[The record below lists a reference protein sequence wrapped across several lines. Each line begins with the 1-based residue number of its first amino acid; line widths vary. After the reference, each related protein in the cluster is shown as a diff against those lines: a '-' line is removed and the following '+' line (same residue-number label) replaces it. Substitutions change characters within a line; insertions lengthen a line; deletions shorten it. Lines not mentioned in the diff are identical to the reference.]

1 MFLPA
6 SATVEASLV
15 IPLYIYAVL
24 AVAYVIQIIGIK
36 STMYKAMYNS
46 TRQLAAYAYA
56 VERTERFSG
65 AAAKKA
71 VTSALAKQYLLS
83 SLPGEYI
90 SQNRISRGQ
99 SGIRV
104 YAGFSEQ
111 LNNEISIKVSYQL
124 NNPFD
129 VFGIGTVDITQQ
141 CSSAAWLGQT
151 SGEDFADTDSS
162 KERVY
167 ITEQGTVYHKSR
179 QCTYLNPSIR
189 QITQEQLDTARNS
202 FGAKYYLC
210 ERCGKRSGSGIY
222 ITDYGEK
229 YHYDKN
235 CSGLKRSI
243 FSVPLSEVQDKGACS
258 KCAGYNSG

>member
-111 LNNEISIKVSYQL
+111 FNNEISIKVSYQL

-151 SGEDFADTDSS
+151 SGEDFADTDGS

-167 ITEQGTVYHKSR
+167 ITAQGTVYHKSR

-202 FGAKYYLC
+202 SGAKYYLC

-235 CSGLKRSI
+235 CSGLKEAFFRTTVRS
-243 FSVPLSEVQDKGACS
+243 
-258 KCAGYNSG
+258 AG

>member
-1 MFLPA
+1 MKINKYVEDLKA
-6 SATVEASLV
+6 KSAAELNEELV
-15 IPLYIYAVL
+15 
-24 AVAYVIQIIGIK
+24 
-36 STMYKAMYNS
+36 
-46 TRQLAAYAYA
+46 
-56 VERTERFSG
+56 
-65 AAAKKA
+65 AAKKE
-71 VTSALAKQYLLS
+71 LFNLRF
-83 SLPGEYI
+83 
-90 SQNRISRGQ
+90 QN
-99 SGIRV
+99 
-104 YAGFSEQ
+104 ATNQ
-111 LNNEISIKVSYQL
+111 LENT
-124 NNPFD
+124 
-129 VFGIGTVDITQQ
+129 FGIGTVDITQQ

-151 SGEDFADTDSS
+151 SGEDFADTDGS

-167 ITEQGTVYHKSR
+167 ITAQGTVYHKSR

-202 FGAKYYLC
+202 SGAKYYLC

-258 KCAGYNSG
+258 KCAEYNSG

>member
-1 MFLPA
+1 M
-6 SATVEASLV
+6 
-15 IPLYIYAVL
+15 
-24 AVAYVIQIIGIK
+24 
-36 STMYKAMYNS
+36 
-46 TRQLAAYAYA
+46 
-56 VERTERFSG
+56 
-65 AAAKKA
+65 
-71 VTSALAKQYLLS
+71 TSALAKQYLLS

-104 YAGFSEQ
+104 YAGFSEE

-141 CSSAAWLGQT
+141 CSSAAWLAQ
-151 SGEDFADTDSS
+151 
-162 KERVY
+162 V
-167 ITEQGTVYHKSR
+167 TVFHKSR

-202 FGAKYYLC
+202 SGAKYYLC

-243 FSVPLSEVQDKGACS
+243 FSVPLSEVQDKSACS

>member
-111 LNNEISIKVSYQL
+111 FNNEISIK
-124 NNPFD
+124 
-129 VFGIGTVDITQQ
+129 
-141 CSSAAWLGQT
+141 
-151 SGEDFADTDSS
+151 
-162 KERVY
+162 
-167 ITEQGTVYHKSR
+167 
-179 QCTYLNPSIR
+179 
-189 QITQEQLDTARNS
+189 
-202 FGAKYYLC
+202 
-210 ERCGKRSGSGIY
+210 
-222 ITDYGEK
+222 
-229 YHYDKN
+229 
-235 CSGLKRSI
+235 
-243 FSVPLSEVQDKGACS
+243 SV
-258 KCAGYNSG
+258 

>member
-1 MFLPA
+1 
-6 SATVEASLV
+6 
-15 IPLYIYAVL
+15 
-24 AVAYVIQIIGIK
+24 
-36 STMYKAMYNS
+36 MYKAMYNS

-65 AAAKKA
+65 ATAKKA

-104 YAGFSEQ
+104 YAGFSEE

-167 ITEQGTVYHKSR
+167 ITAQGTVYHKSR

-202 FGAKYYLC
+202 SGAKYYLC

-243 FSVPLSEVQDKGACS
+243 FSVPLSEVQDKSACS